1 MSSLIFCIKH
11 YQVPFLLN
19 KINYPLFYFLDL
31 LVYLLE
37 HPLTPASGIL
47 PTKQQH
53 NRYFVNTP
61 FILSTHQCLSLLI
74 AFNTL
79 FLSRFLLFPLFCGH
93 NTSVMRAYK
102 CGRPIVWVLSVL
114 EFDSRM
120 PGHDHSLR
128 KLYTIE
134 GLSNPS
140 MVYNWICPVMPKEEC
155 PYEALA
161 RIFSKY
167 FTDTNRINSNE
178 DYLNFGWAASLFTE
192 SDWSTMKHHA
202 KKMHL

>member
-1 MSSLIFCIKH
+1 MGAPLSGYC
-11 YQVPFLLN
+11 QFLE
-19 KINYPLFYFLDL
+19 LDI
-31 LVYLLE
+31 E
-37 HPLTPASGIL
+37 
-47 PTKQQH
+47 
-53 NRYFVNTP
+53 
-61 FILSTHQCLSLLI
+61 
-74 AFNTL
+74 
-79 FLSRFLLFPLFCGH
+79 
-93 NTSVMRAYK
+93 
-102 CGRPIVWVLSVL
+102 
-114 EFDSRM
+114 M

-140 MVYNWICPVMPKEEC
+140 MVYNWVCPVMLKEEC

-161 RIFSKY
+161 CIFSKY
-167 FTDTNRINSNE
+167 FTDIDRINTNE